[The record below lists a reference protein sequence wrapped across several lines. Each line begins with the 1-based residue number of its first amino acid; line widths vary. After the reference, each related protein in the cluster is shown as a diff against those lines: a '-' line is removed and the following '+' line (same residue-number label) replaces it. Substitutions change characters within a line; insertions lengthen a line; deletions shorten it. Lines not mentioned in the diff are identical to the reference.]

1 MAPLASRSP
10 RDTQIYRPDNG
21 PKIAGDVNG
30 DGLADIIIAHGTTPL
45 SSAALLFGSADPV
58 PGADH
63 GLTVAFPD
71 IADDKLVHSRIASV
85 IIAGRAIG
93 TAGGSD
99 HFGIVAEEIAMLTVG
114 GAIVPLRP
122 GTHNDSQD
130 RSFDGSYDGFKLGST
145 RDVTARE
152 F

>member
-1 MAPLASRSP
+1 MGA
-10 RDTQIYRPDNG
+10 
-21 PKIAGDVNG
+21 AGDVNG
-30 DGLADIIIAHGTTPL
+30 DGFDDVIIGNTNPFAN
-45 SSAALLFGSADPV
+45 AAFLIFGSADPV
-58 PGADH
+58 PNADH

-71 IADDKLVHSRIASV
+71 LADDKLVHSRIASV

-93 TAGGSD
+93 TAGGVD
-99 HFGIVAEEIAMLTVG
+99 HFGIVAEEIALLKVG

-122 GTHNDSQD
+122 GAHNDTQD
-130 RSFDGSYDGFKLGST
+130 RSNDGSYDGFKLGST